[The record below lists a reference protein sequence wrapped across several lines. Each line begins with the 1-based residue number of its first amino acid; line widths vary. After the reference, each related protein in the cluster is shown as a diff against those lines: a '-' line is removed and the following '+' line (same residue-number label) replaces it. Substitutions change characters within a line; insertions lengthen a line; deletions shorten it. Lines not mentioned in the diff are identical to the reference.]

1 MSRVEGILSR
11 VEGKMS
17 RVEDSFFTFFL
28 GLVARFPAFLEFTEK
43 PVCNT
48 HFLFSAPLISFTCL
62 GNVGV

>member
-1 MSRVEGILSR
+1 MSR

-17 RVEDSFFTFFL
+17 KVVLLLFFL
-28 GLVARFPAFLEFTEK
+28 ALVARFPAFLEFTEK
-43 PVCNT
+43 AVCHT